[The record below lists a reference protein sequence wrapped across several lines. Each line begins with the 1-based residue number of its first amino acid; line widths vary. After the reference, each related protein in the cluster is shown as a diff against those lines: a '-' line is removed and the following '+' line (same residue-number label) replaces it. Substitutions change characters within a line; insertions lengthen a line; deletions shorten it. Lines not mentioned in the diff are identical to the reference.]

1 MNLRHQ
7 ALLDA
12 TRNFFEVGIFF
23 HKLTRIRDA
32 RYSLNLRD
40 SQIILYSSPSLNN
53 TSATGVSI

>member
-12 TRNFFEVGIFF
+12 TRKLFEVGIFF
-23 HKLTRIRDA
+23 HKVIRIRDA
-32 RYSLNLRD
+32 RYPLRD
-40 SQIILYSSPSLNN
+40 SQIILCSSPRLNN